1 MSTHYFD
8 RLHNFFVTISRCY
21 KDVDDDPLEYYRVP
35 NPCDKSTSVPICP
48 NVFCPFGGHKLCFSV
63 LCTWRFFLGQ
73 YQMAQP
79 KFTITWNIFRPL
91 LLPFVIWSSDP
102 VARSLHFTPN
112 PCPLAKEVT
121 LTFRLLLLPYCP
133 FAFED
138 YRLRLRH
145 LVSHYWIIIGTA
157 VSSNLNTYW

>member
-1 MSTHYFD
+1 MLQGCWWRSIRVLQSSKSMWQIYLGSNLSQCILPFWGAQAV
-8 RLHNFFVTISRCY
+8 FFGPVHLT
-21 KDVDDDPLEYYRVP
+21 
-35 NPCDKSTSVPICP
+35 
-48 NVFCPFGGHKLCFSV
+48 
-63 LCTWRFFLGQ
+63 FFLGQ

-121 LTFRLLLLPYCP
+121 LAFQLLLLPYCP